1 MLAAAL
7 GLVVLVSE
15 AHARPVELTG
25 KNLIAPSKPRCLLKT
40 WELVDEMVD
49 VFQKLSG

>member
-1 MLAAAL
+1 MLGAAV

-15 AHARPVELTG
+15 VQVKPFGLTH
-25 KNLIAPSKPRCLLKT
+25 KNAIAGGKPRRLLKT
-40 WELVDEMVD
+40 WELLDEMVN